1 MIANPNAKQ
10 GIFLAPPQK
19 LTLLKENDHINEI
32 DYEWLLWLVRNESEL
47 RFYSL
52 SLWKNTRIAIMERDH
67 FECQRC
73 SYNKIFTLVQQ
84 DAHRQE
90 DRAYIHHIA
99 ELKPFPWLALHYD
112 NLVTLC
118 HKCHEDVHDRTKR
131 YQKEIKPFTNF
142 DASEQW

>member
-73 SYNKIFTLVQQ
+73 SYNKTFTLVQR

-131 YQKEIKPFTNF
+131 YQKEIQPFTNF

>member
-1 MIANPNAKQ
+1 MIKNPNAKQ

-19 LTLLKENDHINEI
+19 LTLLPENDHINQI

-52 SLWKNTRIAIMERDH
+52 GLWKNTRSIIAQRDNY
-67 FECQRC
+67 ECQRC
-73 SYNKIFTLVQQ
+73 KLARRFTLVHMNATRQQ
-84 DAHRQE
+84 

-99 ELKPFPWLALHYD
+99 ELKLFPWLALHHD

-118 HKCHEDVHDRTKR
+118 HNCHEDVHGRLER
-131 YQKEIKPFTNF
+131 YQKEQKPFTNF
-142 DASEQW
+142 DSSEVW